1 MSLTTQQIAL
11 IRDTAP
17 LFNPALFYATLFR
30 MAPAFR
36 PMFQKEAAIQHAALE
51 VMLEG
56 VLRHLDTFDS
66 IRPQLRSLGMR
77 HATLY
82 GVAPGMYGVVG
93 RALLSSLGL
102 DGQADAHAAWATL
115 YGMIS
120 EEMKAGA
127 PPEEV

>member
-1 MSLTTQQIAL
+1 MSLTANQISL
-11 IRDTAP
+11 IRNTAP

-36 PMFQKEAAIQHAALE
+36 GLFQKEAAIQHAALE
-51 VMLEG
+51 VVLEG
-56 VLRHLDTFDS
+56 VLKNLDTFDA

-82 GVAPGMYGVVG
+82 DVSPGMYGVVG

-102 DGQADAHAAWATL
+102 DKQLDALEAWSTL

-120 EEMKAGA
+120 KEMKAGA
-127 PPEEV
+127 PPENP